1 MDQIKDD
8 IMKGPPSFYE
18 ADVQNYMRKFDNSIE
33 QRAEYKERMK
43 KLMQFTDPE
52 KNINVESRKPDEKSR
67 TSLLPSYSKNRGK
80 DSRNMPLK

>member
-33 QRAEYKERMK
+33 
-43 KLMQFTDPE
+43 
-52 KNINVESRKPDEKSR
+52 
-67 TSLLPSYSKNRGK
+67 
-80 DSRNMPLK
+80 